1 MNSLTLHALCISFIL
16 LISPARIAAED
27 QPSALEKKT
36 FESVEERRVYLAL
49 RMEHEQLKKE
59 RDLLEERKMEL
70 KRLEVEV
77 DKKLEQLGRT
87 REDIRKLL
95 AEKDEKEL
103 ARVMELSKIYEKMV
117 PENAA
122 RLLMALDQKLA
133 VGILEKMK
141 VKAASAVL
149 NKMDRKEAARLSTAF
164 SKLDP

>member
-1 MNSLTLHALCISFIL
+1 MNTHTVNALCIFFIL
-16 LISPARIAAED
+16 LISPAGIVAED
-27 QPSALEKKT
+27 QPSGLEKKT

-77 DKKLEQLGRT
+77 DKKLEELGKT

-95 AEKDEKEL
+95 AEKDEKEM
-103 ARVMELSKIYEKMV
+103 ARILELSKIYEKMV

-122 RLLMALDQKLA
+122 RLLMALDQKIA

-164 SKLDP
+164 SQLDP